1 MFSILIQ
8 CDSTNKSAY
17 AHLCANDKSEC
28 AHLCANVYILS
39 PGRWAEARAVQP
51 ARQQQAAEW
60 GDRQPTA
67 SHSRGSQIEQE
78 HVLSCQPTAVW
89 SADVL
94 VLSCLPTAVWSADC
108 LVLSRLLWTPAAVPM
123 SIVSFPNSWLVSGLS
138 ADLASE
144 VQIVFS
150 SLQIWSRVPMF
161 FSLSAN
167 VLYILLVHVTRKF
180 VPELTQICFQ
190 YLILDTFIQCEK
202 MTDFCWTNLELL
214 LFWQKQ
220 KF

>member
-1 MFSILIQ
+1 MSWGES
-8 CDSTNKSAY
+8 CSACPPAASSWMGWPA
-17 AHLCANDKSEC
+17 AHSQPFQRISN
-28 AHLCANVYILS
+28 
-39 PGRWAEARAVQP
+39 RAGE
-51 ARQQQAAEW
+51 R
-60 GDRQPTA
+60 
-67 SHSRGSQIEQE
+67 
-78 HVLSCQPTAVW
+78 VLSCQPTADPTTAV
-89 SADVL
+89 VL

-123 SIVSFPNSWLVSGLS
+123 SIVSFPNSLLVSGLS

-167 VLYILLVHVTRKF
+167 VLYILLVHVTHKF

-202 MTDFCWTNLELL
+202 MTDCCWTNLELL